1 MTRQTRTRVGPMDLH
16 RCSRPYAL
24 GFLAAVGGLAV
35 GCGSEPQPEQVGA
48 RPVKMVEIGFGGVS
62 GVREYPGTVE
72 AAARA
77 ELAFEVPGLIV
88 EMPVVQ
94 GQWVWRGQI
103 LARIDARNYEAQR
116 DADAASLDA
125 ARADFRRYRELYAA
139 DAVTLQELQLKQAQF
154 EVAEAHLRES
164 QKALDDTRLAAPFA
178 GRVARTYV
186 DAFQNVLAKEMV
198 LLLNDDRNL
207 EIVIAVP
214 EADALVARQ
223 AVGTTGKP
231 LQIEAEGSVSI
242 FPDRRFP
249 AWLTEVATQADPVT
263 RTFEVTFGFEP
274 PSDIALVPG
283 MTARMIVRRIGG
295 PGATVQR
302 LPATAVFAADD
313 GQSSVWKVDPAALT
327 VARAPVELG
336 AMLGSEIE
344 IVGGLTDGDLVAVT
358 GVANLREGD
367 PVRRFT
373 DRQGGS

>member
-1 MTRQTRTRVGPMDLH
+1 MDLH

-24 GFLAAVGGLAV
+24 GFLATVGALAV
-35 GCGSEPQPEQVGA
+35 GCGSEPQPEEVIA
-48 RPVKMVEIGFGGVS
+48 RPVKMVEVGFGGVS
-62 GVREYPGTVE
+62 GFREYPGTVE
-72 AAARA
+72 AADRA
-77 ELAFEVPGLIV
+77 ELAFEVPGLII

-94 GQWVWRGQI
+94 GQWVRRGQM
-103 LARIDARNYEAQR
+103 LARLDARNFEAQR

-125 ARADFRRYRELYAA
+125 ARADFRRYQELYAA

-154 EVAEAHLRES
+154 EVAEARLRES
-164 QKALDDTRLAAPFA
+164 QKAVDDTRLVAPFA
-178 GRVARTYV
+178 GRVARTFV

-223 AVGTTGKP
+223 AADATG
-231 LQIEAEGSVSI
+231 LEIEAEGSVST

-283 MTARMIVRRIGG
+283 MTARMIVRRVGQA
-295 PGATVQR
+295 GATVQR
-302 LPATAVFAADD
+302 LPANAVFAADD
-313 GQSSVWKVDPAALT
+313 GQVSVWKVDPAAMT
-327 VARAPVELG
+327 VSRAAVEIG
-336 AMLGSEIE
+336 SMYGSEVE
-344 IVGGLTDGDLVAVT
+344 VMRGLVDGDLVAVT

>member
-24 GFLAAVGGLAV
+24 GFLATVGALAV
-35 GCGSEPQPEQVGA
+35 GCGSEPQPEQVIA

-62 GVREYPGTVE
+62 GFREYPGTVE
-72 AAARA
+72 AAERA
-77 ELAFEVPGLIV
+77 ELAFEVPGLII

-94 GQWVWRGQI
+94 GQWVRRGQM
-103 LARIDARNYEAQR
+103 LARLDARNFEAQR
-116 DADAASLDA
+116 DADAASMDA
-125 ARADFRRYRELYAA
+125 ARADFRRYQDLYAA

-154 EVAEAHLRES
+154 EVAEARLRES
-164 QKALDDTRLAAPFA
+164 QKAVDDTRLTAPFA

-223 AVGTTGKP
+223 AADATGR

-295 PGATVQR
+295 AGATVQR
-302 LPATAVFAADD
+302 LPANAVFAADD
-313 GQSSVWKVDPAALT
+313 GQASVWKVDPAAMT
-327 VARAPVELG
+327 VSRAGVEIG
-336 AMLGSEIE
+336 AMFGSEIE
-344 IVGGLTDGDLVAVT
+344 VMRGLTDGDLVAVT

>member
-1 MTRQTRTRVGPMDLH
+1 MDLH

-24 GFLAAVGGLAV
+24 GFLATVGALAV
-35 GCGSEPQPEQVGA
+35 GCGSEPQPEEVIA
-48 RPVKMVEIGFGGVS
+48 RPVKMVEVGFGGVS
-62 GVREYPGTVE
+62 GFREYPGTVE
-72 AAARA
+72 AADRA
-77 ELAFEVPGLIV
+77 EPAFEVPGLII

-94 GQWVWRGQI
+94 GQWVRRGQM
-103 LARIDARNYEAQR
+103 LARLDARNFEAQR

-125 ARADFRRYRELYAA
+125 ARADFRRYQELYAA

-154 EVAEAHLRES
+154 EVAEARLRES
-164 QKALDDTRLAAPFA
+164 QKAVDDTRLVAPFA
-178 GRVARTYV
+178 GRVARTFV

-223 AVGTTGKP
+223 AADATG
-231 LQIEAEGSVSI
+231 LEIEAEGSVST

-283 MTARMIVRRIGG
+283 MTARMIVRRVGQA
-295 PGATVQR
+295 GATVQR
-302 LPATAVFAADD
+302 LPANAVFAADD
-313 GQSSVWKVDPAALT
+313 GQVSVWKVDPAAMT
-327 VARAPVELG
+327 VSRAAVEIG
-336 AMLGSEIE
+336 SMYGSEVE
-344 IVGGLTDGDLVAVT
+344 VMRGLVDGDLVAVT